1 MYMYG
6 EVRLVLSRVRQGL
19 CLDVFCRVKQKRASP
34 ASQRAGVNPTNLT
47 GSSAVSFFNV
57 SVYII
62 ENKSVNCAV
71 LTKGTM
77 CDLLRN
83 KRRSPVHTY

>member
-1 MYMYG
+1 MYG

-47 GSSAVSFFNV
+47 GSRAVIQVILNL
-57 SVYII
+57 YII
-62 ENKSVNCAV
+62 QLNTMQSEPVRW
-71 LTKGTM
+71 LT
-77 CDLLRN
+77 CI
-83 KRRSPVHTY
+83 V